1 MSATSK
7 AKTTVTSTVEAIRM
21 ASVSVLGSTTTR
33 GFPVGAAVGLGSM
46 MEENSE
52 TVAMNV
58 GPLVFSVR
66 DSLRESEG
74 LELLSLIWDLERTP
88 SSELLPEQLV
98 VAGSSVGEVSSHA
111 CMLTWER
118 GIVDP
123 FKVDANI
130 RRLTKK
136 MADIEVAVL
145 SSGLDYDR
153 EGLAVLRRF
162 ADRFNRVMFVDMLD
176 RQFQSSYNTMSIK
189 PDDVDL
195 EAVVKV
201 KCRKDFSTMPPG
213 LRVLKP
219 RELQLVLPKAEPAAL
234 SQHFKH
240 RIMTPNA
247 METLVTHIPEM
258 GRTILGELNAYAYSG
273 EEVNIATTVIEA
285 LVEYIGRDSVK
296 ASELDKVIEQANS
309 FAELVAKSVD
319 VLSEA
324 VEQHISSG
332 LALLSTGHRDALMNV
347 LTTRA
352 KTLTGRGREV
362 ALKMLT
368 RLLDHMMDSVGRA
381 IPQGEE
387 ARAWQLKGTLRYFVT
402 YARKVAQ
409 YFAEEFRR
417 FLVVT
422 LSRKTVLN
430 AIIAFRQELTGRD
443 TSPTD
448 LMLSHKFIA
457 ELYSMLNAAFDKAT
471 FEGVKMKTPAQLMD
485 VAIDA
490 MIEGFGNLDVSD
502 LISFSDTAQIARL
515 EVTSKH
521 TVPGADQEA
530 ALDSKGKALMDRL
543 STLEALVG
551 DISPNIAGTVLARPF
566 LSRVLDAMRTG
577 GADLKTELTRA
588 VQSLGEK
595 SPEWKAEALH
605 LTDDAFRGVK
615 GTADYH
621 SNLLAFAHYVH
632 VNIGLRMSSHS
643 ILDRIRS
650 EADHLQRTHEQ
661 DLKQW
666 EQICLQTEEENKGI
680 RQHNEKRQRLLEQ
693 AKVDYG
699 RESAE
704 YETFLRQVESKPA
717 SGEEAVPPQGEGLPA
732 SVAPPEPLEKRLRR
746 IDLEFPLLVVKPL
759 PVRPEPSPDL
769 VISIELRDLL
779 AAKLDEM
786 GKRENEFEKLIS
798 QHLQRLKAE
807 RARVT
812 SESTVNINEEFLEYL
827 MGSAIRSIG
836 RLLPRAT
843 RAYLTDPECPGLVYL
858 VTYDYQG
865 DVMTVRLG
873 SNFLR

>member
-1 MSATSK
+1 MSATGK

-33 GFPVGAAVGLGSM
+33 GLPVGAAVGLGSM

-58 GPLVFSVR
+58 APLVFSVR
-66 DSLRESEG
+66 DSLRQSEG
-74 LELLSLIWDLERTP
+74 LELLSLIWDLERAP

-136 MADIEVAVL
+136 MADIEVAIL

-153 EGLAVLRRF
+153 EGLAVLRHF

-176 RQFQSSYNTMSIK
+176 RQFQTSYTTMSIK
-189 PDDVDL
+189 PDDIDL
-195 EAVVKV
+195 EAVVKA
-201 KCRKDFSTMPPG
+201 KCRKDFSSMPPG

-219 RELQLVLPKAEPAAL
+219 WELQLVLPKAEPAAL
-234 SQHFKH
+234 SQHFRH

-247 METLVTHIPEM
+247 IETLVTHIPEI
-258 GRTILGELNAYAYSG
+258 GRTILGELNAYAYSS
-273 EEVNIATTVIEA
+273 EEVNIATTVIGA

-296 ASELDKVIEQANS
+296 ASELDKVMDQANS

-332 LALLSTGHRDALMNV
+332 LALLSTGHRDALV
-347 LTTRA
+347 KILTVKA
-352 KTLTGRGREV
+352 KNLTGRGGEV
-362 ALKMLT
+362 ALKMLI
-368 RLLDHMMDSVGRA
+368 RLLDHMMDSVGRT

-422 LSRKTVLN
+422 LSRKAVLN
-430 AIIAFRQELTGRD
+430 AIVAFRQELTGRD

-448 LMLSHKFIA
+448 LMLFHKFIA
-457 ELYSMLNAAFDKAT
+457 ELYSMLNAAFDRAA

-490 MIEGFGNLDVSD
+490 MIEGFDNLDVSD
-502 LISFSDTAQIARL
+502 LISFSDTAQIARS
-515 EVTSKH
+515 EVISKQ
-521 TVPGADQEA
+521 TIPGAAQEA
-530 ALDSKGKALMDRL
+530 AIDSEGKTLMERL
-543 STLEALVG
+543 STLEALVR

-566 LSRVLDAMRTG
+566 LSQVLDAMGTA

-588 VQSLGEK
+588 VQSFGDR
-595 SPEWKAEALH
+595 SREWRAEALH
-605 LTDDAFRGVK
+605 LIEDAFGGMK

-621 SNLLAFAHYVH
+621 SNLIAFARYVH
-632 VNIGLRMSSHS
+632 DNVGLRMSSQS
-643 ILDRIRS
+643 ILDRVKS

-666 EQICLQTEEENKGI
+666 KQICLLTEAENDGI

-704 YETFLRQVESKPA
+704 YEASPKQVEPKPEV
-717 SGEEAVPPQGEGLPA
+717 GEQTVVPPDEGPRV
-732 SVAPPEPLEKRLRR
+732 SVAPPESLETRLRKV
-746 IDLEFPLLVVKPL
+746 DLEFPLLVVKPL
-759 PVRPEPSPDL
+759 PVKPEPSQNL
-769 VISIELRDLL
+769 ITSAKLRDLL
-779 AAKLDEM
+779 TAKLDEM
-786 GKRENEFEKLIS
+786 GKREQELEKLIS

-812 SESTVNINEEFLEYL
+812 GESTVSINEEFLEYL

-843 RAYLTDPECPGLVYL
+843 RVYLTDPEFPGLVYL
-858 VTYDYQG
+858 VTYDYHG
-865 DVMTVRLG
+865 DEMTVRLG